1 MPTMAEKP
9 VLWHIPVSH
18 YNEKVRWTLDFKGVE
33 HDRKAPPPPA
43 HMAVS
48 MWLTRGSSYTFPVLQ
63 MDGRSYGDSTEI
75 IAALEERHPEPPLYP
90 ADPGERR
97 RALEIEDFLDEAVAP
112 HVRLLAWH
120 EAIKDPESFGEFA
133 VETLP
138 PAMRRGPGR
147 RIAGPFAIQFVKT
160 RFKVGDPD
168 SAALARERIETGF
181 DRIEAELGDG
191 EYLVGDSFSVADLT
205 AASIYYPF
213 VMPPEG
219 PRLAVEMPASFEE
232 YRASFADRRV
242 YGWIGEMF
250 ARHRK
255 SGRVEQAPQAA

>member
-1 MPTMAEKP
+1 MSDRP

-18 YNEKVRWTLDFKGVE
+18 YNEKARWALDYKGVE

-48 MWLTRGSSYTFPVLQ
+48 LWLTRGSSYTFPVLQ
-63 MDGRSYGDSTEI
+63 IGGRVYGDSSEI
-75 IAALEERHPEPPLYP
+75 IAALEELRPEPPLYP
-90 ADPGERR
+90 SDPGERH
-97 RALEIEDFLDEAVAP
+97 RALEIEDFLDEEVAP

-120 EAIKDPESFGEFA
+120 EAIKDPEAFGEFA
-133 VETLP
+133 AETLP

-168 SAALARERIETGF
+168 AAALARERIEAGF
-181 DRIEAELGDG
+181 DRIEAELGDD
-191 EYLVGDSFSVADLT
+191 EYLVGDRFSVADLT

-219 PRLAVEMPASFEE
+219 PRLAVEMPPSFEE
-232 YRASFADRRV
+232 YRASFEDRPV
-242 YGWIGEMF
+242 YRWIGEMF

-255 SGRVEQAPQAA
+255 SGQVREAAPTA